1 LYILIPLFILVI
13 LPFILIFSEIYY
25 IQINADYPIF
35 LKYFE
40 IIVVAIIIIYILFS
54 SYEKYWKINEL
65 NLVKEFEFLKR
76 LMYIGLPLLIIIMFV
91 FINTNNPATP
101 NWSFPLF
108 SGLIIIVSGTL
119 SKIIINVVKRDFRF
133 YYARGCFSFLIKR
146 KDHAEKM
153 RYLVMGINSYN
164 KYLKKN
170 LKLQINNI
178 DNLHSKII
186 SNFIIHNSM
195 FLDSLLKTFQTDN
208 KLLPLRYIISFL
220 NLETEQFLVKE
231 SLWEKIKDWGAFLVA
246 VIPVAISIIQLL
258 LNINS

>member
-1 LYILIPLFILVI
+1 
-13 LPFILIFSEIYY
+13 
-25 IQINADYPIF
+25 
-35 LKYFE
+35 
-40 IIVVAIIIIYILFS
+40 
-54 SYEKYWKINEL
+54 
-65 NLVKEFEFLKR
+65 
-76 LMYIGLPLLIIIMFV
+76 MYIGLPLLIIIMFV

-195 FLDSLLKTFQTDN
+195 FIDSLHKTFQTDN